1 MLQKIGLGIV
11 CVSLLA
17 LAGCGM
23 STPTAQGPQTIK
35 IWVIAPLSEWA
46 ATYGQDAINAYKEV
60 VAKNNDD
67 NYTFELVVEDGKCA
81 GKDSVSAAQKL
92 INVDKVQVI
101 VWGVCSSETIPAAK
115 IANEHHV
122 VMISPTS
129 SSPEISGISPYVF
142 RYWNDVDAS
151 KVLVDKLVAMDIKS
165 IALVYANNDYSIAYA
180 QAIKKVYPG
189 LIVQDIKVD
198 EDEKD
203 FSIIAKTIAAKKDQ
217 IQAIVPIPLW
227 DVGAIALMR
236 ALDAEGLLDL
246 YKGKIIGSET
256 FGMNTVGESLGSR
269 IDESLSIGLPDA
281 KNLGSKA
288 AGFVDMFLAKY
299 PINSSSVFVVL
310 EADAMQLAID
320 AVKKVG
326 NDGTA
331 IKDYIASFG
340 PQKTISG
347 LLGSYYFNS
356 KWDGQGLQFAI
367 KKFTDGKLIELTK

>member
-1 MLQKIGLGIV
+1 M
-11 CVSLLA
+11 
-17 LAGCGM
+17 
-23 STPTAQGPQTIK
+23 
-35 IWVIAPLSEWA
+35 
-46 ATYGQDAINAYKEV
+46 
-60 VAKNNDD
+60 
-67 NYTFELVVEDGKCA
+67 
-81 GKDSVSAAQKL
+81 
-92 INVDKVQVI
+92 
-101 VWGVCSSETIPAAK
+101 
-115 IANEHHV
+115 
-122 VMISPTS
+122 
-129 SSPEISGISPYVF
+129 
-142 RYWNDVDAS
+142 
-151 KVLVDKLVAMDIKS
+151 
-165 IALVYANNDYSIAYA
+165 
-180 QAIKKVYPG
+180 
-189 LIVQDIKVD
+189 
-198 EDEKD
+198 
-203 FSIIAKTIAAKKDQ
+203 
-217 IQAIVPIPLW
+217 
-227 DVGAIALMR
+227 GAIALMR

-347 LLGSYYFNS
+347 LLGNYYFNS
-356 KWDGQGLQFAI
+356 K
-367 KKFTDGKLIELTK
+367 